1 MKYSLLNC
9 SGKAKIRVSNKA
21 VAKGGGGAT
30 GACAP
35 PFLKKKLYPL

>member
-21 VAKGGGGAT
+21 VAKGGGAT

-35 PFLKKKLYPL
+35 PF